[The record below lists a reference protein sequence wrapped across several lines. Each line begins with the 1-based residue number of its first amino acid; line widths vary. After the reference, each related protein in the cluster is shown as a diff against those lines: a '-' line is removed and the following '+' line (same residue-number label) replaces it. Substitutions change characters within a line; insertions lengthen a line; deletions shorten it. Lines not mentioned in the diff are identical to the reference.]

1 MTKKPKITDIPGIGE
16 KMEESLRNAGIKT
29 VLSLS
34 KADPEKLAAKV
45 GGLGVSSAEDFISEA
60 KKLLPQEEPSKEKK
74 TGLEDIT
81 GVGPKTQ
88 ESLRAAGYET
98 VEKIAIADP
107 VEIAEKVEGVG
118 DATADQIVEAALELV
133 PDDVKKKRKPRLSDI
148 TGVGPKTQ
156 DALRTAGYNTVEKIA
171 IAEPADIAEK
181 ADGIG
186 DTTADQI
193 VEAALELVPDDVKK
207 KRKPRLSDI
216 TGVGPKTQDALRAAG
231 YKTVSMIANADS
243 AEIAEKVEGV
253 GDATADNI
261 VEVAQSL
268 LPTKLKKKK
277 AKKKPKKKAPKKKEK
292 KPEFEFAGGKARHD
306 QRLLRIAARKKK
318 RKPKFRHEQA
328 HRWKR
333 VSDSWRKVRGIDSAT
348 REKKKGRPAMVSAGY
363 RTPKEIRGLHPSG
376 YEEVLVH
383 RPADLDGLDPE
394 VQAIRI
400 GGTVGMKKRQDILDK
415 ADTMFLRVLNPGV
428 PEEVMEEDL
437 FEELEGLEDMEAE

>member
-1 MTKKPKITDIPGIGE
+1 MTKKPKLTDIPGIGE

-34 KADPEKLAAKV
+34 KADAEKLAEKV
-45 GGLGVSSAEDFISEA
+45 DGLGISSAEDFISEA
-60 KKLLPQEEPSKEKK
+60 KKLAPIKEPSTQKK
-74 TGLEDIT
+74 LGLEDIT

-88 ESLRAAGYET
+88 EALRAAGYKT

-107 VEIAEKVEGVG
+107 AEIAEQVDGVG
-118 DATADQIVEAALELV
+118 DSTADQIVEAAFELV
-133 PDDVKKKRKPRLSDI
+133 PDEIKKKRKPRLSDI

-156 DALRTAGYNTVEKIA
+156 EALKVAGYKTVEKIA
-171 IAEPADIAEK
+171 TAEPADIAEK

-193 VEAALELVPDDVKK
+193 VEAAFELVPDEIKK

-216 TGVGPKTQDALRAAG
+216 TGVGPKTQEALISAG
-231 YKTVSMIANADS
+231 YKTVSMIANADPADIS
-243 AEIAEKVEGV
+243 EKVEGI
-253 GDATADNI
+253 GDASADNI

-268 LPTKLKKKK
+268 IPT
-277 AKKKPKKKAPKKKEK
+277 KPKKKRKKKEAKKKEK
-292 KPEFEFAGGKARHD
+292 EPEFEFTGGKARRD

-328 HRWKR
+328 HRWTR

-383 RPADLDGLDPE
+383 RPADLEGLDPE

-428 PEEVMEEDL
+428 PEEIMEEDL
-437 FEELEGLEDMEAE
+437 FEELEGLEDMEVE